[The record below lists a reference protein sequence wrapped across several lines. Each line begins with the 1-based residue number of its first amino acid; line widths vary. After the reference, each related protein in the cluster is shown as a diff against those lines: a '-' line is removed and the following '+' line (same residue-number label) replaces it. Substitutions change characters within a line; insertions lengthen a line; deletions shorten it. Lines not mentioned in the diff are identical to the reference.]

1 MNKTDFTVFP
11 SGRKDLIFHKKKKE
25 KRREDPSGNGE
36 SEIERNDLEKLGRT
50 WLGKFNEL
58 VPRSFLLFHF
68 HLETVEEPS
77 SEGLRGAARCETG
90 AQKRSFTR
98 GNDAREKEKKVGGEE
113 EEAGEEAR
121 EGLTRQALTQWH

>member
-11 SGRKDLIFHKKKKE
+11 SGRKDLIFHKKKKR
-25 KRREDPSGNGE
+25 KREERILQETGKVKSNETIWKNLVGE
-36 SEIERNDLEKLGRT
+36 VQRVGPAIS
-50 WLGKFNEL
+50 F
-58 VPRSFLLFHF
+58 SFLLFHF

-98 GNDAREKEKKVGGEE
+98 GNDAREKEKKVGGRRRRQVKK
-113 EEAGEEAR
+113 R
-121 EGLTRQALTQWH
+121 ERV